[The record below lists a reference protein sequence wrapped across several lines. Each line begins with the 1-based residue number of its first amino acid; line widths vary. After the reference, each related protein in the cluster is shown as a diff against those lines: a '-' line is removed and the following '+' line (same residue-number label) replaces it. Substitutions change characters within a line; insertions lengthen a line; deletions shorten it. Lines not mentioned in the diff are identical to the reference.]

1 MKTIDQVLP
10 RTGSGIRKKKGPA
23 KEKSV
28 ANETPQKTAGCWDVY
43 SQKKHKFPS
52 KKLFGEERVVRGF
65 FLEVQFDCQ
74 KCWCIIQ
81 SGLFDIFVGSYGGWI
96 EDFPSFFFLGG
107 GGWRLAVES
116 LRYEGLDRWKVK
128 LSTMIAVCP
137 GKLTWQSFQE
147 EMYRNISSKGLWR
160 CMFHCHVCLAK
171 GYMNLNVYSWWFRN
185 SKPRTWDGHKTRR

>member
-1 MKTIDQVLP
+1 MLGCLFPKKTQIPFKEVVWWRTSSKRFLFGSSIWLP
-10 RTGSGIRKKKGPA
+10 KMLMYHSIR
-23 KEKSV
+23 SFWYF
-28 ANETPQKTAGCWDVY
+28 CW
-43 SQKKHKFPS
+43 KLWWMNWRFP
-52 KKLFGEERVVRGF
+52 KLFF
-65 FLEVQFDCQ
+65 F
-74 KCWCIIQ
+74 
-81 SGLFDIFVGSYGGWI
+81 
-96 EDFPSFFFLGG
+96 GG